1 MLMERYPTPNSSPGR
16 EGHRPRA
23 VVLHTNA
30 GSFSGTLRWFADPTS
45 GVSAHYLIGTDGRV
59 AMFVDETDTA
69 RHVGRVR
76 EPTASFLTDDD
87 PNLYTIGIEF
97 EDHGDPAGAP
107 RTDRQYAVGA
117 ALLRSIVD
125 RWEIP
130 LNRDHVVGHR
140 EIFVAKNCPGNLDV
154 DRLVEEATSLPALRA
169 IR

>member
-1 MLMERYPTPNSSPGR
+1 MLRERPPTPNSSPGR

-59 AMFVDETDTA
+59 AMFVDETGTA
-69 RHVGRVR
+69 RHVARVR
-76 EPTASFLTDDD
+76 GPTASFLPEDE

-97 EDHGDPAGAP
+97 EDPGDPAGAP

-125 RWEIP
+125 RWGIP
-130 LNRDHVVGHR
+130 LNPGPVGGAR
-140 EIFVAKNCPGNLDV
+140 PGFVP
-154 DRLVEEATSLPALRA
+154 
-169 IR
+169 